1 MRSDLKAVENC
12 QLPSPP
18 LGVQQ
23 GGVQIPAPW
32 RGNSAAQ
39 TNLRAIASAA
49 PAEGADLES
58 VISRMVD
65 VVAQRYGQRDE
76 RQEGNDAHPR
86 H

>member
-32 RGNSAAQ
+32 RGNWRLKLICVQSHLLRRPRARQFGHAAESGD
-39 TNLRAIASAA
+39 A
-49 PAEGADLES
+49 ES
-58 VISRMVD
+58 V
-65 VVAQRYGQRDE
+65 
-76 RQEGNDAHPR
+76 
-86 H
+86 